1 MSVIYLFLL
10 QMLLLYSMKERG
22 IHSRKQKNIS
32 MIVIILFSIMAVIK
46 FIIYVI
52 YNRNKMTQADF
63 NGSFYNILF

>member
-1 MSVIYLFLL
+1 MG
-10 QMLLLYSMKERG
+10 LLYSMKERG
-22 IHSRKQKNIS
+22 IHSQKQKNIS

-52 YNRNKMTQADF
+52 YNRNKMTQGDF